1 MCGPHARGDVNLLSS
16 TSALV
21 LLWSDG
27 RAHTSAPARRFLG
40 MLDLSLGEGIM
51 RECDQFWPH
60 YPEVIRNRKSC
71 VLDLALDCIENDG
84 TRQVVILGAGMD
96 ALSIELC
103 SRLDCMVF
111 DVDSAGMG
119 RKEQLVGP
127 LARDLRGTLRCV
139 TADASKRASVMSG
152 LAGAGWS
159 RDEPSLL
166 VVEGLSY
173 YLTAGDLWGLA
184 SGFSTAHRGNRMIL
198 EYLLPTSDIPEDLR
212 PVASRPFDLIVKEA
226 YESVI
231 PLAAFPMPHH
241 PPGLT
246 AEDSLWAF
254 TTRYGPG
261 DVEARAAGL
270 GGAVLSRHDMRSMEA
285 RRTGRSAVF
294 GERSGWIEVCKIAP
308 VTRGRRTRNL

>member
-1 MCGPHARGDVNLLSS
+1 MDLLSS

-21 LLWSDG
+21 LRWADG
-27 RAHTSAPARRFLG
+27 KAHTSAPAQRFLG
-40 MLDLSLGEGIM
+40 MLDLGPGEGIM
-51 RECDQFWPH
+51 RECDRFWPH

-103 SRLDCMVF
+103 SRLDCAVF

-119 RKEQLVGP
+119 RKERLVGA
-127 LARDLRGTLRCV
+127 LTRDLRGALRCI
-139 TADASKRASVMSG
+139 TADASDHSSVTSG
-152 LAGAGWS
+152 LSGAGWI

-184 SGFSTAHRGNRMIL
+184 SGFATARRTNRMIL
-198 EYLLPTSDIPEDLR
+198 EYLLPTSGIPEDLR
-212 PVASRPFDLIVKEA
+212 PVARHPFDLIVKEA

-261 DVEARAAGL
+261 DIEARTSEL
-270 GGAVLSRHDMRSMEA
+270 GGAVLSRHDMRSMEMG
-285 RRTGRSAVF
+285 RTGRNAVF
-294 GERSGWIEVCKIAP
+294 GERSGWIEVCKIA
-308 VTRGRRTRNL
+308 L